1 MNFVGDGEPM
11 HNHESGW
18 KEEALENCGG
28 AVRRNITPKSLTLT
42 YFTPKNVTFLTLL
55 YFRLKLGINSL
66 HHFQT
71 KRGIATQL
79 IAELSRA
86 KRASGALWV
95 RKFRKLS
102 IRENVVMT

>member
-1 MNFVGDGEPM
+1 MNFVGDGELM

-28 AVRRNITPKSLTLT
+28 AVRRNIIPKSLTLP
-42 YFTPKNVTFLTLL
+42 YFTPKNVTFLTLF

-71 KRGIATQL
+71 KRGIAIQL

-86 KRASGALWV
+86 KRASGAPWV
-95 RKFRKLS
+95 RKFGKLS
-102 IRENVVMT
+102 IRENLVIT

>member
-28 AVRRNITPKSLTLT
+28 AVRRNIIPKSLTLP
-42 YFTPKNVTFLTLL
+42 YFTPKNVTFLTLF

-71 KRGIATQL
+71 KRAIAIQL
-79 IAELSRA
+79 IAVLSRA
-86 KRASGALWV
+86 KRASGAPWV
-95 RKFRKLS
+95 RKFGKLS
-102 IRENVVMT
+102 IRENLVMT